1 MSIRN
6 VCGQHFFIG
15 ISGTSLTNEEKQFI
29 IKNNISG
36 ITLFARNIKSPE
48 QVHALVAEIQSLRH
62 QMSDKAPLFV
72 AVDMEGG
79 RVARFKK
86 PFTEWPPVGKIGE
99 IDSATL
105 AFKFTEAMG
114 NELKAFGINLNFS
127 PCVDVL
133 SNPKNELIGD
143 RSLGSN
149 PEIVA
154 KLASALVRGFIKSEI
169 IPCAKHFPGHGNTVI
184 DSHFDLPVE
193 NTNLETLR
201 NRELIPFKKT
211 FRARLDFV
219 MTAHMLFSEVD
230 PTWPVTF
237 SQKFLKDI
245 LRGEYRYR
253 NFVITDDLDMK
264 ALTNKYEVREIPVHA
279 LRAGADFLLYCN
291 EPSSPPIAFESVEK
305 AIQDG
310 QIVKSEMEARHKKIL
325 DFKSKKLAH
334 PDPLPLEKALAV
346 ISSPEHKELSA
357 MILRGEGF
365 ADAGAAE
372 A

>member
-15 ISGTSLTNEEKQFI
+15 ISGPALTNDEKQFVV
-29 IKNNISG
+29 KNNISG
-36 ITLFARNIKSPE
+36 VTLFGRNIQTPE
-48 QVHALVAEIQSLRH
+48 QLHALVTELQSLRH
-62 QMSDKAPLFV
+62 QMPDKAPLFI
-72 AVDMEGG
+72 AIDMEGG
-79 RVARFKK
+79 RVARLKK
-86 PFTEWPPVGKIGE
+86 PFTEWPPVGKIGA

-114 NELKAFGINLNFS
+114 NELRAFGINLNFA

-149 PEIVA
+149 PEVVA
-154 KLASALVRGFIKSEI
+154 KLASALVRGFIKSDI
-169 IPCAKHFPGHGNTVI
+169 IPCAKHYPGHGNTIV

-193 NTNLETLR
+193 NASLEILR

-219 MTAHMLFSEVD
+219 MTAHMMFPEID
-230 PTWPVTF
+230 PNWPVTL

-253 NFVITDDLDMK
+253 QFVITDDLDMK
-264 ALTNKYEVREIPVHA
+264 ALTKKYSVPDIPVFA

-291 EPSSPPIAFESVEK
+291 EPSSPPVGLESVEK
-305 AIQDG
+305 AIRDG
-310 QIVKSEMEARHKKIL
+310 KIVKSEMEERYKKIL
-325 DFKSKKLAH
+325 DFKSKKLTN
-334 PDPLPLEKALAV
+334 PDPRPLETALKT
-346 ISSPEHKELSA
+346 INSDEHKVLA
-357 MILRGEGF
+357 DMIVRGEGF